1 MKKTWLQNS
10 DNHLEGQLVG
20 VGAAT
25 KKKKKKKIQVSMGK
39 KTRFKKQG
47 KKMVIAILIKF
58 QERLPLKYS
67 LIRN

>member
-25 KKKKKKKIQVSMGK
+25 KKKKKKK
-39 KTRFKKQG
+39 
-47 KKMVIAILIKF
+47 
-58 QERLPLKYS
+58 LKYIWEKRPDSRNKARRWS
-67 LIRN
+67 LLF